1 LRRIAKK
8 KLRSTVFVDESSFE
22 LKREGGLSVY
32 AKKGVQLPPIT
43 SSHVMKKAAY
53 RVHYLG
59 GVCMALGVLASSSLR
74 GQRTIPSF
82 TRCVAHVQPMTL

>member
-1 LRRIAKK
+1 
-8 KLRSTVFVDESSFE
+8 VDESSFE

-43 SSHVMKKAAY
+43 NAHVMKKEAY

-59 GVCMALGVLASSSLR
+59 GVMHGVGSVGIFKLTGTTDHARLYT
-74 GQRTIPSF
+74 G
-82 TRCVAHVQPMTL
+82 A